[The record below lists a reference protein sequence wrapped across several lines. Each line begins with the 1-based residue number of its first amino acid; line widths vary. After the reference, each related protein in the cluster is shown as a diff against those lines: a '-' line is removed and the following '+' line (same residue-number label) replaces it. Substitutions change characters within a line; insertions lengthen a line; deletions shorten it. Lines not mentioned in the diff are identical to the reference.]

1 MTMKKQEI
9 KNLSEAKSRIEA
21 VLKKEKKVTP
31 PLDVKAKNSGKKT

>member
-1 MTMKKQEI
+1 MKKQEV

-31 PLDVKAKNSGKKT
+31 PLDVKPKIRGKKT